1 MKPID
6 ISAIVQ
12 KILSA
17 LPGVAVSGGAT
28 SQTLGKLPACIWEV
42 VSAVPATG
50 APRMGH
56 AVDAAVNVHIYA
68 PSRAESMRLCAEAVQ
83 LLEAAHAL
91 GPIVE
96 SSYVARCWVE
106 AEPVLAGSHTL
117 HSAHVTETRATVRI
131 VARGSTSI

>member
-1 MKPID
+1 MKPVD

-28 SQTLGKLPACIWEV
+28 SQTLGTLPACIWEV

-50 APRMGH
+50 SPRMGH

-68 PSRAESMRLCAEAVQ
+68 ASRAESMRLCAEAVQ
-83 LLEAAHAL
+83 LLEGAHSL

-96 SSYVARCWVE
+96 GSYVARCWVE
-106 AEPVLAGSHTL
+106 AEPILAGSHTL

-131 VARGSTSI
+131 VARS

>member
-1 MKPID
+1 MKPIE

-42 VSAVPATG
+42 VSAVPHAG
-50 APRMGH
+50 SPRMGH

-68 PSRAESMRLCAEAVQ
+68 PSRTESMRLCAEAVQ
-83 LLEAAHAL
+83 LLEKAHSL

-96 SSYVARCWVE
+96 GSYVARCWVE
-106 AEPVLAGSHTL
+106 AEPILAGSHTL

>member
-17 LPGVAVSGGAT
+17 LPGVTVSGGAT

-50 APRMGH
+50 SPRMGH

-68 PSRAESMRLCAEAVQ
+68 PSRAEAMRLCAEAVQ
-83 LLEAAHAL
+83 LLEGAHSL
-91 GPIVE
+91 GPIVGE
-96 SSYVARCWVE
+96 AWVSRCWVE
-106 AEPVLAGSHTL
+106 AEPILAGSHTL

-131 VARGSTSI
+131 VARGPSTI

>member
-42 VSAVPATG
+42 VSAVTAAG
-50 APRMGH
+50 SPRMGH
-56 AVDAAVNVHIYA
+56 AVDAVVNVHIYA
-68 PSRAESMRLCAEAVQ
+68 LSRAESMRLCGEAVQ
-83 LLEAAHAL
+83 LLEAAHTL

-96 SSYVARCWVE
+96 GSYVARCWVE
-106 AEPVLAGSHTL
+106 AEPILAGSHTL

>member
-1 MKPID
+1 MKPVD

-12 KILSA
+12 KILST
-17 LPGVAVSGGAT
+17 LPGAAVSGGAT
-28 SQTLGKLPACIWEV
+28 SQTLGKLPTCIWEV
-42 VSAVPATG
+42 VSAVPAAG
-50 APRMGH
+50 SPRMGH

-68 PSRAESMRLCAEAVQ
+68 ASRAESMRLCAEAVQ
-83 LLEAAHAL
+83 LLEGAHSL

-96 SSYVARCWVE
+96 GSYVARCWVE
-106 AEPVLAGSHTL
+106 AEPILAGSHTL

>member
-6 ISAIVQ
+6 ISAIVH
-12 KILSA
+12 KILSE
-17 LPGVAVSGGAT
+17 LPGAAVSGGAT
-28 SQTLGKLPACIWEV
+28 SQTLGMLPACIWEV
-42 VSAVPATG
+42 VSASPAVG
-50 APRMGH
+50 SPRMGH

-68 PSRAESMRLCAEAVQ
+68 PSRAESMRLCGEAVQ
-83 LLEAAHAL
+83 RLEAAHTL

-96 SSYVARCWVE
+96 GSYVARCWVE
-106 AEPVLAGSHTL
+106 AEPILAGSHTL

>member
-12 KILSA
+12 KILSP
-17 LPGVAVSGGAT
+17 LPGAAVSGGAA
-28 SQTLGKLPACIWEV
+28 SQTLGNLPACIWEV

-50 APRMGH
+50 SPRMGH
-56 AVDAAVNVHIYA
+56 AVDAAVNVHIYT
-68 PSRAESMRLCAEAVQ
+68 PSRTESMRLCGEAIQ
-83 LLEAAHAL
+83 LLEAAHTL

-96 SSYVARCWVE
+96 GSYVARCWVE
-106 AEPVLAGSHTL
+106 AEPILAGSHTL

>member
-28 SQTLGKLPACIWEV
+28 SQTLGKLPVCVWEV

-50 APRMGH
+50 SPRMGH

-68 PSRAESMRLCAEAVQ
+68 PSRAESMRLCVEAVQ
-83 LLEAAHAL
+83 LLENAHSL

-96 SSYVARCWVE
+96 GSYVARCWVE
-106 AEPVLAGSHTL
+106 AEPILAGSHTL

-131 VARGSTSI
+131 VARSSTNH